1 VLRLILTYLSILICT
16 SAIFGQLPSS
26 EPTTV
31 QFKVLT
37 LDQAL
42 KLAMEEGKPLF
53 IDSYAKWC
61 IPCKKMDSVFK
72 DREVAK
78 VLNDNFIN
86 VKVNMDQPYGK
97 DYQARYG
104 VIFLPTFLFLDYL
117 GNKQIKIDRVLTK
130 YELIAYANTAVGKAT
145 FASTPPTSTQSRTT
159 PKRSEMTTRST
170 TPSTRKST
178 NPHATRSTKSAT
190 TRSSTGATVKKSSV
204 ASVRKTQPTRRQQS
218 TTQST
223 PPPTQS
229 EEKILHVL
237 KPEDMN
243 PEILYQEA
251 YMSMQLMDGSHW
263 AFAEDYL
270 KTQANW
276 SSPKNMKFVFDF
288 VRYTDTREFNYII
301 KNRNAF
307 NELIG
312 KKNVDRSIEI
322 IVYTRINR
330 GIPRP
335 DLEEAINLY
344 KLTRAKDPTGLAYKY
359 YIKRLLDENKTDNL
373 LPILSDYMML
383 AKDKDAKILNLFAL
397 YTAKETRK
405 KDELYRAIEAVT
417 DAIRINS
424 SEHEYWKTLAIL
436 QTKVGNSDKAIRAA
450 RKSLELTPPS
460 DKESID
466 YLNGLIR
473 KNR

>member
-1 VLRLILTYLSILICT
+1 MLRFILTYLSIT
-16 SAIFGQLPSS
+16 FFMSTAMAQLPSS

-37 LDQAL
+37 LEQAL
-42 KLAMEEGKPLF
+42 KLALEEGKPLF

-104 VIFLPTFLFLDYL
+104 VIFLPTFLFLDFL
-117 GNKQIKIDRVLTK
+117 GNKQMKIDRVLTK
-130 YELIAYANTAVGKAT
+130 YELIAYANAAIGKET
-145 FASTPPTSTQSRTT
+145 FAS
-159 PKRSEMTTRST
+159 TRST
-170 TPSTRKST
+170 TPSTTTR
-178 NPHATRSTKSAT
+178 PARSTTTTSRPPSGS
-190 TRSSTGATVKKSSV
+190 TRSSTGATTR
-204 ASVRKTQPTRRQQS
+204 ASNGASTRTTASTKTKASTTKTTQPKR
-218 TTQST
+218 ST
-223 PPPTQS
+223 PTRNTRTESQS
-229 EEKILHVL
+229 NDQEKILHVL

-243 PEILYQEA
+243 PDILYQEA
-251 YMSMQLMDGSHW
+251 YMSMQMMDGSHW
-263 AFAEDYL
+263 TFAEDYL

-276 SSPKNMKFVFDF
+276 STPKNMKFVFDF
-288 VRYTDTREFNYII
+288 VRHTNTREFNYII
-301 KNRNAF
+301 KNREAF
-307 NELIG
+307 NDLVG
-312 KKNVDRSIEI
+312 KENVDRSIEI
-322 IVYTRINR
+322 IVYTRINQ

-344 KLTRAKDPTGLAYKY
+344 KLTTVSDPVGRAYKF
-359 YIKRLLDENKTDNL
+359 YIKRLLDENNTSNL
-373 LPILSDYMML
+373 LPILTEYMTL
-383 AKDKDAKILNLFAL
+383 AKVKDAKILNLFGL
-397 YTAKETRK
+397 YTAKETNK
-405 KDELYRAIEAVT
+405 KSDLLNAVEVVS

-424 SEHEYWKTLAIL
+424 SEPDYWMTLAIL
-436 QTKVGNSDKAIRAA
+436 HTKLGNNDSAIKAA
-450 RKSLELTPPS
+450 RKSLTLTPES
-460 DKESID
+460 NNESIE